1 MTGSL
6 SGNIKRLVLSLFVF
20 LGFSWSLFS
29 QTKISGEINKY
40 GRVTSI
46 GTDNVIVD
54 DATQFAQ
61 FSVNDTVLLIQ
72 MKGARIYS
80 TEDVKYGNAD
90 ISLGASGKHEF
101 LIIESLNGGTKRIV
115 FRNNIVNT
123 TFNLEGSIQIIK
135 IPYYDYAEID
145 APLTCQPWDSISK
158 TGGVLSVII
167 GSTLSLKANINVSSN
182 GFLGGATATGLNTCV
197 EVNNTKLYKYAYAAS
212 TDSAGFKGE
221 GPVIRGWLDF
231 STFPVIY
238 PKYAKGKGANFTGG
252 GGGNGKY
259 SGGGGGANYGG
270 GGKGGRESST
280 CLPLYNPVDGGL
292 GGKAIK
298 SSPLDGGMFLGGGGG
313 SSTYLS
319 GSTAS
324 PGGNGGG
331 IVIIVCDTLKGN
343 GNSILANGAGAAAAA
358 GTNAGAGG
366 GGGGGTIALYLNSYS
381 SLLSTSALTV
391 SASGGKGGN
400 NPGTFGEGGGGGGGL
415 VTTNSVTLPTNVSK
429 TVAGGVVG
437 TRQGAPT
444 GANGAAGE
452 NLTSFVPVLN
462 GFLFNS
468 IRSSITGNQTDSICS
483 NVIPKLLT
491 GTSPVGGSGSY
502 TYLWQKSYNLTG
514 PATDIIPSNTL
525 NFAPSATEPAGNVW
539 FRRIVKDDVTLLT
552 DTSKW
557 VKIIVQPAITGNLIG
572 KDTTICYGQN
582 PLSLIP
588 LNSGPSN
595 GNGKS
600 YFYQWIQDLTNTTW
614 VAAQNAVGSDPTLAS
629 FDPAA
634 LNITTYFK
642 RIVKSGRCIDT
653 SSVVTIDVLPL
664 ITGNIT
670 SRPDSV
676 ICEGSIFIPLGASA
690 AGGGAGA
697 GSYIYQWQD
706 SAASVS
712 GNWLPASGV
721 NTGQNHSP
729 DISVFTVTDSLRFFR
744 RVVFSGPD
752 NVCKSFSSPIRL
764 TRYPKIINNAITADN
779 TICSGTIPGP
789 LNGTTPL
796 QGSRIYTYIWQDSL
810 KGGSWSDQG
819 TLNSLTFT
827 IGLTDTTW
835 YRRIVNSSKCTNKSN
850 ILVINVH
857 KPIGNNTISLLSG
870 GVADSTICNGA
881 VPNLLKGGAVLPT
894 GGTGIPGDYA
904 YQWSSSSDNLNWT
917 DISTSGTG
925 PDFQPPLL
933 TATTYYRR
941 RVISGQCADESG
953 AINITVLPLITN
965 NTISS
970 SQVICKDES
979 PDLLSQASGS
989 TLAGGA
995 GTFSFLWEESADG
1008 TTWNSATGTN
1018 NSPNGSYQPPALSK
1032 PIQYRRTTKSGAND
1046 CCINTSNIVNISI
1059 DSLPTDFTMSAGHDT
1074 NLYSFDHIIFMSAE
1088 PVKWGGTGTW
1098 TLVTGAGTGVI
1109 DKPNDNLTRITG
1121 LSLGLNRF
1129 LWSVQVGACIREDM
1143 VDVNVYGILV
1153 SEGLSPNDDSF
1164 NDVLEIKGL
1173 DLDNQVAELIIVNSA
1188 GTEVFATTNRNG
1200 AEWTYWD
1207 GKNSAGDNLP
1217 EGTYYYLLKLTSIGN
1232 NQVFKKSGFIIL
1244 KRY

>member
-6 SGNIKRLVLSLFVF
+6 SGNIKRLILSLFVF
-20 LGFSWSLFS
+20 LGFSWSLYS
-29 QTKISGEINKY
+29 QTKISAEINKY
-40 GRVTSI
+40 GRVTSV
-46 GTDNVIVD
+46 GTDRVIVNNE
-54 DATQFAQ
+54 AQFDQ
-61 FSVNDTVLLIQ
+61 FSVGDTVLLIQ
-72 MKGARIYS
+72 MKGIRIYS
-80 TEDVKYGNAD
+80 YEVPNYGQPESN
-90 ISLGASGKHEF
+90 LTPSGMHEF
-101 LIIESLNGGTKRIV
+101 LMIESVDDLTNTIV
-115 FRNNIVNT
+115 FRNNIVHS
-123 TFNLEGSIQIIK
+123 TFSVEGAVQIIK
-135 IPYYDYAEID
+135 VPSYNNALVEATLYS
-145 APLTCQPWDSISK
+145 QPWDSVSK
-158 TGGVLSVII
+158 TGGVLSVIV
-167 GSTLSLKANINVSSN
+167 GNTLTLNANIDVSGK
-182 GFLGGATATGLNTCV
+182 GFIGGSPVLGSGICV
-197 EVNNTKLYKYAYAAS
+197 STNIARYNKYAFHR
-212 TDSAGFKGE
+212 DSLNSGFKGE
-221 GPVIRGWLDF
+221 GPVTRGWLDL
-231 STFPVIY
+231 STFPLLY
-238 PKYAKGKGANFTGG
+238 PGYAKGRGPNFTGG
-252 GGGNGKY
+252 GGGNGKF
-259 SGGGGGANYGG
+259 SGGGGGANYGAG
-270 GGKGGRESST
+270 GIGGYEMAT
-280 CLPLYNPVDGGL
+280 CSDPNNGGMA
-292 GGKAIK
+292 GRMIK
-298 SSPLDGGMFLGGGGG
+298 STPFATAGGMFLGSGGG
-313 SSTYLS
+313 SSTYLT
-319 GSTAS
+319 GSLAS
-324 PGGNGGG
+324 SGGNGGG
-331 IVIIVCDTLKGN
+331 MVIIVCDTLKGN
-343 GNSILANGAGAAAAA
+343 NRNILAEGAGASAASGAF
-358 GTNAGAGG
+358 AGAGG
-366 GGGGGTIALYLNSYS
+366 GGAGGTVALYLSSYS
-381 SLLSTSALTV
+381 TSNLNITV
-391 SASGGKGGN
+391 NGGKGGN
-400 NPGTFGEGGGGGGGL
+400 NLGTYGEGGGGGGGL
-415 VTTNSVTLPTNVSK
+415 ITTSNITTPANITK
-429 TVAGGVVG
+429 TVAGGIRG
-437 TRQGAPT
+437 TRGGGAT
-444 GANGAAGE
+444 AGTGAAGE
-452 NLTSFVPVLN
+452 NLTSFIPVLN

-514 PATDIIPSNTL
+514 PAADIPSSNTL
-525 NFAPSATEPAGNVW
+525 NYLPSATEPAGNVW

-595 GNGKS
+595 GNGKL

-614 VAAQNAVGSDPTLAS
+614 VTAQNAVGSDLTLAS
-629 FDPAA
+629 FDPDA

-676 ICEGSIFIPLGASA
+676 ICEGSIFIPLSASA

-796 QGSRIYTYIWQDSL
+796 QGSGIYKYIWQDSL
-810 KGGSWSDQG
+810 KSGSWSDVG
-819 TLNSLTFT
+819 TLISFSFATD
-827 IGLTDTTW
+827 LTDTTW

-857 KPIGNNTISLLSG
+857 KPVENNTISLLSG
-870 GVADSTICNGA
+870 GVADTTICNGA

-904 YQWSSSSDNLNWT
+904 YQWSSSPDNSSWT
-917 DISTSGTG
+917 NISASGTG
-925 PDFQPPLL
+925 PDYQPPLL

-970 SQVICKDES
+970 SQTICKDES

-1059 DSLPTDFTMSAGHDT
+1059 DSLPTDFTMSAGPDT

-1153 SEGLSPNDDSF
+1153 SEGLSSNDDSF